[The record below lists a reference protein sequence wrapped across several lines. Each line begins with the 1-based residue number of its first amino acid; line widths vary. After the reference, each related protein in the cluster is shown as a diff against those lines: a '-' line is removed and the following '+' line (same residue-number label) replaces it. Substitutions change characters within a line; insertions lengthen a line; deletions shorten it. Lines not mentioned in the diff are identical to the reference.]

1 MELKS
6 SKTDRRKQHILL
18 DGFFYLMCIFC
29 LGFVGCQPESEIVTV
44 AAGQDNGT
52 QSTESPDAKG
62 KQISSKVVDSRPARR
77 RREGARIDA
86 RPGNSKLVPPV
97 EDGRGLGFP
106 ASSFDSSFDNT
117 KQDSTPPV
125 SLSRKVN
132 AAQEGTIPAPVTTRI
147 HSLGGISTPGD
158 STIPIAEQSYSE
170 TPVNLPV
177 LDEPGKADELIYVN
191 FDQVDIRV
199 MLKTITDITGINF
212 IVDDSIRGTVTMMSP
227 TKIRLGEIYEVLES
241 ILDVQGYA
249 AVPAGSGNLVKIVPR
264 AEAVKRNL
272 QVRIGSNPSEIPK
285 NDSLVTQII
294 RLKYADATEVSQIV
308 KPLLTTGLHMA
319 TYPRTNSIL
328 VTDTSSNIHHIAKI
342 IHNLDVPGSQ
352 EQVTLIGLSYASAEM
367 LSEQITRIMDK
378 SKAVSSQPGRSR
390 TIPTIETG
398 IKILPDVRTNSLI
411 VVANAQDTDTIE
423 RLAKQLDTQRPR
435 GTNNVHVVYL
445 RNAQATDTALSL
457 TGALANMRI
466 AGAIEGAQNVQVT
479 ADEGTN
485 ALIITASAQDFE
497 VIAEI
502 IEKLDI
508 VREQVLVEMLIME
521 VSEDSLKEI
530 GIDWATLD
538 EAVVNSVRF
547 FGATNFGPRV
557 DFVSGDLEGL
567 AVGMWKGAG
576 TDARI
581 GAILHALQKQSDVN
595 ILSTPHITTSNH
607 NKAKIIVGEN
617 RAFTMQSRITEA
629 TDPITPTVIKTF
641 EYKDVGISLE
651 LTPHISQ
658 DGFVRLEINSEFTK
672 LIEDVTA
679 PSTDTPTTAKR
690 QAETIVSMNSGS
702 TVVIGGLIR
711 DDKTTI
717 EKKIPLVGDIPLV
730 GGLFRYQKDQLQ
742 KTNLLIFITPYILS
756 SQEDLEQITEKKKQ
770 EIAPALEELE
780 KKNTEH

>member
-1 MELKS
+1 MELKG

-18 DGFFYLMCIFC
+18 DDFFYLMCIFC

-44 AAGQDNGT
+44 AAGQDNGG

-62 KQISSKVVDSRPARR
+62 KQISFKVVDS
-77 RREGARIDA
+77 RIDA

-97 EDGRGLGFP
+97 EDGMGLGFP
-106 ASSFDSSFDNT
+106 TSSFDTSFDNA

-132 AAQEGTIPAPVTTRI
+132 AAQEGTIPAPAKTRI
-147 HSLGGISTPGD
+147 HSLGGISAPGD

-227 TKIRLGEIYEVLES
+227 TKIHLGEIYEVLES

-352 EQVTLIGLSYASAEM
+352 EQVTLIGLSYASAEV

-378 SKAVSSQPGRSR
+378 SKVVSSQPGRSR

-398 IKILPDVRTNSLI
+398 IKILSDVRTNSLI

-445 RNAQATDTALSL
+445 RNAQAVDTAKSL

-557 DFVSGDLEGL
+557 DFASGDLEGL

-651 LTPHISQ
+651 ITPHISQ

-717 EKKIPLVGDIPLV
+717 EKKIPLVGDLPLV

-756 SQEDLEQITEKKKQ
+756 SQEDLEQITETKKQ
-770 EIAPALEELE
+770 EMAPALEELE

>member
-1 MELKS
+1 
-6 SKTDRRKQHILL
+6 
-18 DGFFYLMCIFC
+18 
-29 LGFVGCQPESEIVTV
+29 
-44 AAGQDNGT
+44 
-52 QSTESPDAKG
+52 
-62 KQISSKVVDSRPARR
+62 
-77 RREGARIDA
+77 
-86 RPGNSKLVPPV
+86 
-97 EDGRGLGFP
+97 
-106 ASSFDSSFDNT
+106 
-117 KQDSTPPV
+117 
-125 SLSRKVN
+125 
-132 AAQEGTIPAPVTTRI
+132 
-147 HSLGGISTPGD
+147 
-158 STIPIAEQSYSE
+158 
-170 TPVNLPV
+170 
-177 LDEPGKADELIYVN
+177 
-191 FDQVDIRV
+191 
-199 MLKTITDITGINF
+199 
-212 IVDDSIRGTVTMMSP
+212 
-227 TKIRLGEIYEVLES
+227 
-241 ILDVQGYA
+241 
-249 AVPAGSGNLVKIVPR
+249 
-264 AEAVKRNL
+264 
-272 QVRIGSNPSEIPK
+272 
-285 NDSLVTQII
+285 
-294 RLKYADATEVSQIV
+294 
-308 KPLLTTGLHMA
+308 
-319 TYPRTNSIL
+319 
-328 VTDTSSNIHHIAKI
+328 
-342 IHNLDVPGSQ
+342 
-352 EQVTLIGLSYASAEM
+352 
-367 LSEQITRIMDK
+367 
-378 SKAVSSQPGRSR
+378 
-390 TIPTIETG
+390 
-398 IKILPDVRTNSLI
+398 
-411 VVANAQDTDTIE
+411 
-423 RLAKQLDTQRPR
+423 
-435 GTNNVHVVYL
+435 
-445 RNAQATDTALSL
+445 
-457 TGALANMRI
+457 MRI

>member
-6 SKTDRRKQHILL
+6 SKTNRRKKHVLL
-18 DGFFYLMCIFC
+18 DGLFYLTCIFC
-29 LGFVGCQPESEIVTV
+29 LGFVGCQSESEIVT
-44 AAGQDNGT
+44 ATPGQENET
-52 QSTESPDAKG
+52 LLTESPDAKG
-62 KQISSKVVDSRPARR
+62 KQISSKVVDSRV
-77 RREGARIDA
+77 DA
-86 RPGNSKLVPPV
+86 RPGNSKL
-97 EDGRGLGFP
+97 GFP
-106 ASSFDSSFDNT
+106 DSSFDTSFDNT

-125 SLSRKVN
+125 SLSRKVT
-132 AAQEGTIPAPVTTRI
+132 AAQAGTIPAPATTRI
-147 HSLGGISTPGD
+147 HSLGGISALSD
-158 STIPIAEQSYSE
+158 STTPITEQSYSE
-170 TPVNLPV
+170 TPVNLPM

-199 MLKTITDITGINF
+199 MLKTIGDITGINF
-212 IVDDSIRGTVTMMSP
+212 IIDDNIRGTVTVMSP

-241 ILDVQGYA
+241 ILDVHGYA
-249 AVPAGSGNLVKIVPR
+249 AVPAGAGDLVKIVPR

-294 RLKYADATEVSQIV
+294 PLRYADVSEVSQIIR
-308 KPLLTTGLHMA
+308 PLLATGLHMA
-319 TYPRTNSIL
+319 TYPRTNSIM

-352 EQVTLIGLSYASAEM
+352 EQVTLIGLSYASAEV

-378 SKAVSSQPGRSR
+378 SKAISSQPGRIR
-390 TIPTIETG
+390 TTPTIETG

-423 RLAKQLDTQRPR
+423 RLAKQLDTERPR

-445 RNAQATDTALSL
+445 RNAQAVDTAQSL
-457 TGALANMRI
+457 TGALANLRI

-502 IEKLDI
+502 IQKLDI

-521 VSEDSLKEI
+521 VSEDSLQEI

-538 EAVVNSVRF
+538 EAVADSVRY
-547 FGATNFGPRV
+547 FGVTNFGPRV

-567 AVGMWKGAG
+567 AVGMWKGTG
-576 TDARI
+576 TDVSI

-617 RAFTMQSRITEA
+617 RAFTTQSRITEA

-651 LTPHISQ
+651 ITPHISQ
-658 DGFVRLEINSEFTK
+658 GDFVRLEINSEFTK

-679 PSTDTPTTAKR
+679 PSPDTPTTAKR

-717 EKKIPLVGDIPLV
+717 EKKIPLVGDLPLV
-730 GGLFRYQKDQLQ
+730 GGLFKYQKDQLQ

-770 EIAPALEELE
+770 EMTPALEEPE
-780 KKNTEH
+780 

>member
-1 MELKS
+1 
-6 SKTDRRKQHILL
+6 
-18 DGFFYLMCIFC
+18 MCIFC
-29 LGFVGCQPESEIVTV
+29 LGFVGCQPESEVVTIT
-44 AAGQDNGT
+44 AGQDNGT
-52 QSTESPDAKG
+52 QLTESLGAEGLTAEKIEHLNGTVGNLDEKSEPTALTAFPKPEMTENDRKALRYE
-62 KQISSKVVDSRPARR
+62 SKVT
-77 RREGARIDA
+77 
-86 RPGNSKLVPPV
+86 
-97 EDGRGLGFP
+97 
-106 ASSFDSSFDNT
+106 AS
-117 KQDSTPPV
+117 
-125 SLSRKVN
+125 
-132 AAQEGTIPAPVTTRI
+132 QEGTIPAPAKTRVQ
-147 HSLGGISTPGD
+147 SLGGISTPGD

-170 TPVNLPV
+170 TPVNLPA

-199 MLKTITDITGINF
+199 MLKTIGDITGINF

-241 ILDVQGYA
+241 ILDVKGYA
-249 AVPAGSGNLVKIVPR
+249 AVPAGTGDLVKIVPR

-294 RLKYADATEVSQIV
+294 PLRYADVTEVSQIIR
-308 KPLLTTGLHMA
+308 PFLATGLLMA

-352 EQVTLIGLSYASAEM
+352 EQVTLIGLSYASAEV
-367 LSEQITRIMDK
+367 LGEQITRIMDK
-378 SKAVSSQPGRSR
+378 SKVVSSQPRRSR
-390 TIPTIETG
+390 TMPTIETG
-398 IKILPDVRTNSLI
+398 IKILPDVRTNTLI
-411 VVANAQDTDTIE
+411 VVANAQDTDTIV

-521 VSEDSLKEI
+521 VSEDSLLEI

-538 EAVVNSVRF
+538 KAVADSVRF

-576 TDARI
+576 EDVSI
-581 GAILHALQKQSDVN
+581 GAILHALQKQSNVN
-595 ILSTPHITTSNH
+595 ILSTPYITTSNH
-607 NKAKIIVGEN
+607 NTAKIIVGEN
-617 RAFTMQSRITEA
+617 RAFTMQSRITEGA
-629 TDPITPTVIKTF
+629 DPITPTVIKTF
-641 EYKDVGISLE
+641 EYKDVGITLE
-651 LTPHISQ
+651 ITPHISQ
-658 DGFVRLEINSEFTK
+658 DGFVRLEIKSEFTK

-717 EKKIPLVGDIPLV
+717 EKKIPLLGDLPLV
-730 GGLFRYQKDQLQ
+730 GGLFKYQKDQLQ

-756 SQEDLEQITEKKKQ
+756 SQEDMEQITEKKRQ
-770 EIAPALEELE
+770 EMAPALEELE

>member
-6 SKTDRRKQHILL
+6 SKTNRRKKHVLL
-18 DGFFYLMCIFC
+18 DGLFYLTCIFC
-29 LGFVGCQPESEIVTV
+29 LGFVGCQSESEIVT
-44 AAGQDNGT
+44 ATPGQENET
-52 QSTESPDAKG
+52 LLTESPDAKG
-62 KQISSKVVDSRPARR
+62 KQISSKVVDSRV
-77 RREGARIDA
+77 DA
-86 RPGNSKLVPPV
+86 RPGNSKL
-97 EDGRGLGFP
+97 GFP
-106 ASSFDSSFDNT
+106 DSSFDTSFDNT

-125 SLSRKVN
+125 SLSRKVT
-132 AAQEGTIPAPVTTRI
+132 AAQAGTIPAPATTRI
-147 HSLGGISTPGD
+147 HSLGGISALSD
-158 STIPIAEQSYSE
+158 STTPITEQSYSE
-170 TPVNLPV
+170 TPVNLPM

-199 MLKTITDITGINF
+199 MLKTIGDITGINF
-212 IVDDSIRGTVTMMSP
+212 IIDDNIRGTVTVMSP

-241 ILDVQGYA
+241 ILDVHGFA
-249 AVPAGSGNLVKIVPR
+249 AVPAGAGDLVKIVPR

-294 RLKYADATEVSQIV
+294 PLRYADVSEVSQIIR
-308 KPLLTTGLHMA
+308 PLLATGLHMA
-319 TYPRTNSIL
+319 TYPRTNSIM

-352 EQVTLIGLSYASAEM
+352 EQVTLIGLSYASAEV

-378 SKAVSSQPGRSR
+378 SKAISSQPGRIR
-390 TIPTIETG
+390 TTPTIETG

-423 RLAKQLDTQRPR
+423 RLAKQLDTERPR

-445 RNAQATDTALSL
+445 RNAQAVDTAQSL
-457 TGALANMRI
+457 TGALANLRI

-502 IEKLDI
+502 IQKLDI

-521 VSEDSLKEI
+521 VSEDSLQEI

-538 EAVVNSVRF
+538 EAVADSVRY
-547 FGATNFGPRV
+547 FGVTNFGPRV

-567 AVGMWKGAG
+567 AVGMWKGTG
-576 TDARI
+576 TDVSI

-617 RAFTMQSRITEA
+617 RAFTTQSRITEA

-651 LTPHISQ
+651 ITPHISQ
-658 DGFVRLEINSEFTK
+658 GDFVRLEINSEFTK

-679 PSTDTPTTAKR
+679 PSPDTPTTAKR

-717 EKKIPLVGDIPLV
+717 EKKIPLVGDLPLV
-730 GGLFRYQKDQLQ
+730 GGLFKYQKDQLQ

-770 EIAPALEELE
+770 EMTPALEEPE
-780 KKNTEH
+780 

>member
-6 SKTDRRKQHILL
+6 SKTNKRKLHILL

-44 AAGQDNGT
+44 TPGQENGT
-52 QSTESPDAKG
+52 QLTESLGAEGLTAEKIEHLNGTGGNLDEKSEPMVLTDFPKPEMTENDRKALRYE
-62 KQISSKVVDSRPARR
+62 SKVT
-77 RREGARIDA
+77 
-86 RPGNSKLVPPV
+86 
-97 EDGRGLGFP
+97 
-106 ASSFDSSFDNT
+106 AS
-117 KQDSTPPV
+117 
-125 SLSRKVN
+125 
-132 AAQEGTIPAPVTTRI
+132 QEGTIPAPAKTRVQ
-147 HSLGGISTPGD
+147 SLGGISTPGD

-191 FDQVDIRV
+191 FDQVDIRA
-199 MLKTITDITGINF
+199 MLKTIGDITGINF
-212 IVDDSIRGTVTMMSP
+212 VVDDSIRGTVTLMSP

-241 ILDVQGYA
+241 ILDVKGYA
-249 AVPAGSGNLVKIVPR
+249 AVPAGTGDLVKIVPR

-294 RLKYADATEVSQIV
+294 PLRYADVTEVSQIIR
-308 KPLLTTGLHMA
+308 PLLTTGLHMA

-352 EQVTLIGLSYASAEM
+352 EQVTLIGLSYASAEV

-378 SKAVSSQPGRSR
+378 SKVVSSQPGRSR
-390 TIPTIETG
+390 TMPTIETG
-398 IKILPDVRTNSLI
+398 IKILPDVRTNTLI

-423 RLAKQLDTQRPR
+423 RLAKELDTQRPR

-445 RNAQATDTALSL
+445 RNAQATDTAQSL

-521 VSEDSLKEI
+521 VSEDSLQEI

-538 EAVVNSVRF
+538 EAVVNSARF

-557 DFVSGDLEGL
+557 DFASGDLEGL
-567 AVGMWKGAG
+567 AVGMWRGTG
-576 TDARI
+576 TDVRI
-581 GAILHALQKQSDVN
+581 GAILHALQKQSNVN

-607 NKAKIIVGEN
+607 NTAKIIVGEN

-651 LTPHISQ
+651 ITPHISQ
-658 DGFVRLEINSEFTK
+658 GGFVRLEINSEFTK

-690 QAETIVSMNSGS
+690 QAETVVSMNSGS

-717 EKKIPLVGDIPLV
+717 EKKIPLLGDLPLV

-770 EIAPALEELE
+770 EMAPALEELE
-780 KKNTEH
+780 KKNSEH

>member
-1 MELKS
+1 MELKG

-44 AAGQDNGT
+44 AAGQDNGR
-52 QSTESPDAKG
+52 QSSESPDDKG
-62 KQISSKVVDSRPARR
+62 KQISFKVVDSRPAHRR
-77 RREGARIDA
+77 RDGARIDA
-86 RPGNSKLVPPV
+86 RPGNSKLVPPI
-97 EDGRGLGFP
+97 EDGTGLGFP
-106 ASSFDSSFDNT
+106 TSSFDTSFDNA
-117 KQDSTPPV
+117 KQDSTPPL

-132 AAQEGTIPAPVTTRI
+132 ADQEGTIPAPAKTWI
-147 HSLGGISTPGD
+147 HSLGGISAPGD

-227 TKIRLGEIYEVLES
+227 TKIHLGEIYEVLES

-352 EQVTLIGLSYASAEM
+352 EQVTLIGLSYASAEV

-378 SKAVSSQPGRSR
+378 SKAISSQPGRSR
-390 TIPTIETG
+390 TTPTIETG
-398 IKILPDVRTNSLI
+398 IKILSDVRTNSLI

-445 RNAQATDTALSL
+445 RNAQATDTAQSL

-651 LTPHISQ
+651 ITPHISQ
-658 DGFVRLEINSEFTK
+658 GGFVRLEINSEFTK

-717 EKKIPLVGDIPLV
+717 EKKIPVVGDLPLV

-756 SQEDLEQITEKKKQ
+756 SQEDLEQISEKKKQ
-770 EIAPALEELE
+770 EMAPALEELE